1 MLKDKISF
9 DFYYNTYSCENEGDL
24 DAENFDRY
32 INRAKRVLDSFLG
45 KEDFTPDERLAVML
59 CICEIAESLY
69 REENI
74 SSVKSET
81 VDGYSVTFNREGSIK
96 ERIRTIV
103 LGHLGKTGLLYA
115 GVE

>member
-9 DFYYNTYSCENEGDL
+9 DFYYNTYNSESEGAL
-24 DAENFDRY
+24 NTENFDRY
-32 INRAKRVLDSFLG
+32 INCAKRELDSFLT
-45 KEDFTPDERLAVML
+45 KEDFTSEERLAVML
-59 CICEIAESLY
+59 CICEIAECLY

-81 VDGYSVTFNREGSIK
+81 VDGYSVTFNREGCIK

-103 LGHLGKTGLLYA
+103 LGRLGRTGLLYS

>member
-9 DFYYNTYSCENEGDL
+9 DFYYNTYNCQNEGDL
-24 DAENFDRY
+24 TAENFDCY
-32 INRAKRVLDSFLG
+32 INRAKRTLDGFLN

-59 CICEIAESLY
+59 CVCEIAECLY

-74 SSVKSET
+74 RSVKSET
-81 VDGYSVTFNREGSIK
+81 VDGYSVTFNQEGCIN

-103 LGHLGKTGLLYA
+103 LGRLGKTGLLYA

>member
-32 INRAKRVLDSFLG
+32 INRAKRVLDGFLL
-45 KEDFTPDERLAVML
+45 KDEISSEESLEVML
-59 CICEIAESLY
+59 CICEIAECLY

-96 ERIRTIV
+96 ERIKTIV